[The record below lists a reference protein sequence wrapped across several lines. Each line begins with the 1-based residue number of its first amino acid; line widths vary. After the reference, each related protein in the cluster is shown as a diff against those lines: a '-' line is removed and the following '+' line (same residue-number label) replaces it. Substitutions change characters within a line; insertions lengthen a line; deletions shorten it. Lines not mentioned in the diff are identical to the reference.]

1 MGVGE
6 VGVGEVGFEVN
17 RRSRTTLLQ
26 PPYYNHPTTTTL
38 RNSPPPHH
46 NNQTYICLILIHL
59 CGLRDEE
66 LMMKL
71 RYTAF
76 GLIWF
81 AKLGDGWESIFLEA
95 LVLMLF
101 SIPPLT
107 LLLYSTFKPK
117 TKIRH
122 VPLEK
127 TGDNLIDGA
136 FKFLNGA
143 TRNLPYD
150 PNSKL
155 YALATTVVGLI
166 LLYLENCMDNEIKIF
181 HALASVSFGTGTYF
195 LWTVLPCYEKDNI
208 LGSTYR

>member
-1 MGVGE
+1 
-6 VGVGEVGFEVN
+6 
-17 RRSRTTLLQ
+17 
-26 PPYYNHPTTTTL
+26 
-38 RNSPPPHH
+38 
-46 NNQTYICLILIHL
+46 LIHL

-155 YALATTVVGLI
+155 YALVTTVVGLI

>member
-1 MGVGE
+1 
-6 VGVGEVGFEVN
+6 
-17 RRSRTTLLQ
+17 
-26 PPYYNHPTTTTL
+26 
-38 RNSPPPHH
+38 
-46 NNQTYICLILIHL
+46 
-59 CGLRDEE
+59 
-66 LMMKL
+66 MMKL